1 MKKRWFPGLLF
12 LMCAAV
18 LPVAAEEVTIEEDNA
33 ENLLQNGSFEICGRT
48 EAAAANWG
56 AGGYKPAVRTDEKAF
71 EGKYS
76 MKITGDGQN
85 YFGLRQIIP
94 GAKLQGKSKLE
105 VSACFYYEAD
115 LRGHFFPVYFIVSA
129 DGKQFY
135 PQPRVRRNSDP
146 KGQWFRAAATLD
158 LSAYTNIR
166 HVEVYTLGWKYGNN
180 FFSGTVYIDNFEAY
194 AE

>member
-1 MKKRWFPGLLF
+1 MKNKWFSCLLSV
-12 LMCAAV
+12 MCAAI
-18 LPVAAEEVTIEEDNA
+18 LPVAAEEVTVEEDSA
-33 ENLLQNGSFEICGRT
+33 ENLLQNASFETPGRT
-48 EAAAANWG
+48 PEQAANWG
-56 AGGYKPAVRTDEKAF
+56 AAAYRPAIRTNEKAF
-71 EGKYS
+71 DGQFS

-94 GAKLQGKSKLE
+94 GAKVQGKSKLE

-115 LRGHFFPVYFIVSA
+115 LRGHFFPIYFIVSA

-158 LSAYTNIR
+158 LTPYTNIR
-166 HVEVYTLGWKYGNN
+166 HIEVFTLGWKYGNN